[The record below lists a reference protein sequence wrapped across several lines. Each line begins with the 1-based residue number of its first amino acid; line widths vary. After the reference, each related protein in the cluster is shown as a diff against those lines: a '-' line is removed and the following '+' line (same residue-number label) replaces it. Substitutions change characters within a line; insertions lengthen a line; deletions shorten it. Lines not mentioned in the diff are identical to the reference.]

1 MFDSILTGTL
11 TLSAVLV
18 CTLCSLLLGLGVS
31 LCYRFRGQSTRSF
44 ATTLV
49 LLPAVTQMVIMLVN
63 GSVGT
68 AVAVMGA
75 FSLIRFR
82 SVAGSAREIGAIFLA
97 MALGL
102 CVGAGYVALS
112 FVFLALLGGAML
124 LLELSGFG
132 APKADQ
138 RELRISIPESL
149 DYEGLFDDLLDSGTK
164 AWHLERVRTTN
175 MGSLYELSYQ
185 VTLAGGVPS
194 KAFLDEIRTR
204 NGNLPVSVGR
214 VGRAPEEL

>member
-1 MFDSILTGTL
+1 MFDSILNGSL
-11 TLSAVLV
+11 TLSTVVL
-18 CTLCSLLLGLGVS
+18 CTVCSLLLGLGVS
-31 LCYRFRGQSTRSF
+31 FCYMFRGQYTRSF
-44 ATTLV
+44 VTTLV

-75 FSLIRFR
+75 FGLIRFR
-82 SVAGSAREIGAIFLA
+82 SVAGSAREIGAIFLS

-112 FVFLALLGGAML
+112 FVFLVLLGGAMVL
-124 LLELSGFG
+124 LTCLKFG
-132 APKADQ
+132 TPRTQQ

-149 DYEGLFDDLLDSGTK
+149 DYEGLFDDLLTKGTK
-164 AWHLERVRTTN
+164 SWQLERVKTTN
-175 MGSLYELSYQ
+175 MGSLYELTYR
-185 VTLAGGVPS
+185 VTLAGDVPS
-194 KAFLDEIRTR
+194 KAFLDDIRTR

-214 VGRAPEEL
+214 VGHSPDEL